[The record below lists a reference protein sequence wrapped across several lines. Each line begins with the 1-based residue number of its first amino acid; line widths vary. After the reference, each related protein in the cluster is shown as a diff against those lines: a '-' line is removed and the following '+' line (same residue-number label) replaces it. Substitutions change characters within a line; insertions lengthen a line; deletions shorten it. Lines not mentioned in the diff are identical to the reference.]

1 MTNDVSGFEVL
12 PGGALRTLPG
22 SPYVGGAAGT
32 MPGQVLVSG
41 DGRRLYAVDLFGA
54 EPIPA
59 VTLRSYRIAPDG
71 VLTPDGS
78 TPSEPDC
85 CSRPRHCSS
94 RAADVSGGSVRNLDT
109 PVVSVSLLSKTGHIP
124 FPALAAVTANS
135 REISR

>member
-59 VTLRSYRIAPDG
+59 VTLRSCRIAPDG

-78 TPSEPDC
+78 TPLGTGLLFS
-85 CSRPRHCSS
+85 
-94 RAADVSGGSVRNLDT
+94 AASLLVSGR
-109 PVVSVSLLSKTGHIP
+109 
-124 FPALAAVTANS
+124 
-135 REISR
+135 